1 MRSGLLQ
8 KRFCPPAL
16 VLALFLALLG
26 NAWAAAPAPIRGTG
40 GGLVVSSHI
49 LASAIGQKV
58 LDEGGNAVDAAV
70 AVGYA
75 LAVVHP
81 SAGNIGGGG
90 FAVIRMA
97 DGREATAD
105 FRERAPLK
113 ATRTMFLN
121 AQGNVVP
128 DATTLGYLA
137 AGTPGTVS
145 GLSAILEKYGTR
157 KLSRLMAPAIVLAE
171 KGFRINARQ
180 EVTMARSRDRFAAF
194 ASSSRYFLKADG
206 STYKEGELFVQKD
219 LAATLRLIA
228 RQGPAAFYQ
237 GKIAD
242 LIAEDM
248 RRNGGLVDKADLAAY
263 TVTWRAPIRG
273 SYRGYEIISMAP
285 PSAGGLMLIQMLN
298 VMESA
303 DIKSMGFASS
313 ATIHL
318 MTEAMRQAFADRSEY
333 MGDPDFVTVPVDK
346 LIDKA
351 YAKAIY
357 KHILLSGDKATPRA
371 EALPGRFLKD
381 RDQTTHYSVVD
392 KWGNAVA
399 VTYTVNDLYG
409 SAAAVAGAGV
419 LLNNEMD
426 DFAVKPG
433 AVNLFGL
440 TGGEVNAVAP
450 QKRPVSSMTP
460 TIICKD
466 GKLFMVVGSPG
477 GARIITTTLQVVS
490 NVIDHGMNISQAVMA
505 PRFHMQWIPD
515 ELRVEKYGLVRDV
528 EDKLKAMGYEVV
540 VRAPMG
546 DVNAILVDPKTGVV
560 YGATDPRA
568 EF

>member
-1 MRSGLLQ
+1 M
-8 KRFCPPAL
+8 
-16 VLALFLALLG
+16 
-26 NAWAAAPAPIRGTG
+26 
-40 GGLVVSSHI
+40 
-49 LASAIGQKV
+49 
-58 LDEGGNAVDAAV
+58 
-70 AVGYA
+70 
-75 LAVVHP
+75 
-81 SAGNIGGGG
+81 
-90 FAVIRMA
+90 
-97 DGREATAD
+97 
-105 FRERAPLK
+105 
-113 ATRTMFLN
+113 
-121 AQGNVVP
+121 
-128 DATTLGYLA
+128 
-137 AGTPGTVS
+137 
-145 GLSAILEKYGTR
+145 
-157 KLSRLMAPAIVLAE
+157 
-171 KGFRINARQ
+171 
-180 EVTMARSRDRFAAF
+180 
-194 ASSSRYFLKADG
+194 
-206 STYKEGELFVQKD
+206 
-219 LAATLRLIA
+219 
-228 RQGPAAFYQ
+228 
-237 GKIAD
+237 
-242 LIAEDM
+242 IAEDM

-357 KHILLSGDKATPRA
+357 KHILLSGDKATPSA

-409 SAAAVAGAGV
+409 SAAAVAGAGF